1 MSARTMN
8 TFDATTHTYKI
19 DGVAVPSVTQ
29 VLSDLIPGW
38 QASEWY
44 LQRGTAV
51 HACCAM
57 IARGVAFDYDPAIDG
72 QVRACRR
79 FFQEVRPCVLSGT
92 TERSLFSTRYKFGGT
107 MDLAAV
113 IGKDRT
119 IIDWK
124 ASFGAALP
132 YQLAAYSI
140 VCQEVLDDGRIN
152 RGVGVQ
158 LNEDGTYQMSH
169 VYDLR
174 NYQHS
179 FLALLSAY
187 KIRRACKVKEEGIK
201 E

>member
-1 MSARTMN
+1 MSAQTMN

-57 IARGVAFDYDPAIDG
+57 IARGVAFTHDPAIDG
-72 QVRACRR
+72 QVMACRR
-79 FFQEVRPCVLSGT
+79 FFQEVKPYVVHTELQVFSKKYGFAGT
-92 TERSLFSTRYKFGGT
+92 F
-107 MDLAAV
+107 DLECAV
-113 IGKDRT
+113 QDVICL
-119 IIDWK
+119 IDWK

-140 VCQEVLDDGRIN
+140 AYDDCGGYQIRN
-152 RGVGVQ
+152 GYGVR
-158 LNEDGTYQMSH
+158 LNEDGTYKMSQ

-174 NYQHS
+174 NYKYG

>member
-1 MSARTMN
+1 MN
-8 TFDATTHTYKI
+8 TFDDTTHTYRI

-57 IARGVAFDYDPAIDG
+57 IARGVAFDHDPAIDG
-72 QVRACRR
+72 QVSACRR

-92 TERSLFSTRYKFGGT
+92 TERSIFSTRYKFGGT
-107 MDLAAV
+107 LDLAAFM
-113 IGKDRT
+113 GNDRI

-124 ASFGAALP
+124 SSFGAALP

-140 VCQEVLDDGRIN
+140 LYQEVFRGCVIN
-152 RGVGVQ
+152 RGVGIQ
-158 LNEDGTYQMSH
+158 LNEDGTYKMSQ

-174 NYQHS
+174 NYKYG

-187 KIRRACKVKEEGIK
+187 KIRRACKVKEEGI
-201 E
+201 EE

>member
-1 MSARTMN
+1 MN
-8 TFDATTHTYKI
+8 TFDATTHTYTI
-19 DGVAVPSVTQ
+19 DGNVVPSVTQ

-51 HACCAM
+51 HACAAM
-57 IARGVAFDYDPAIDG
+57 IARGVEFDHDPSIDG
-72 QVRACRR
+72 QVSACKR
-79 FFQEVRPCVLSGT
+79 FFAEVKPIVFEVERQVYCERYCFAGT
-92 TERSLFSTRYKFGGT
+92 F
-107 MDLAAV
+107 DLECSV
-113 IGKDRT
+113 NNRRCLL
-119 IIDWK
+119 DWK

-132 YQLAAYSI
+132 YQLAAYSVAYDECGGYPI
-140 VCQEVLDDGRIN
+140 RHGY
-152 RGVGVQ
+152 GVR
-158 LNEDGTYQMSH
+158 LNEDGTYKMSC

-174 NYQHS
+174 NYRNG

>member
-1 MSARTMN
+1 MN

-19 DGVAVPSVTQ
+19 EGVAVPSVTQ

-57 IARGVAFDYDPAIDG
+57 IARGVAFDHDPAIDG
-72 QVRACRR
+72 QVSACRR
-79 FFQEVRPCVLSGT
+79 FFEEVKPYALYCT
-92 TERSLFSTRYKFGGT
+92 TECRLFSNRYNFGGT
-107 MDLAAV
+107 LDLVAV
-113 IGKDRT
+113 IGNDRT

-140 VCQEVLDDGRIN
+140 MYHEVFHGCVIN

-158 LNEDGTYQMSH
+158 LNEDGTYKMSQ

-174 NYQHS
+174 NYKNG

-187 KIRRACKVKEEGIK
+187 KIRRACKVKEEGTK